1 MTMSVA
7 EHHAHRRAWLSL
19 LLFPLSFVAAFVVGE
34 GLATLFGYSSGSEE
48 SAPLWVMLDAGV
60 PAVLV
65 FAVPAAVTW
74 FFVVR
79 AGHEDVH
86 RTRLPAYLATALA
99 GVFLLMN
106 LASGVA
112 VAWLE

>member
-7 EHHAHRRAWLSL
+7 ERHAHRRAWLTL

-48 SAPLWVMLDAGV
+48 SAPPWVMLGAGV

-65 FAVPAAVTW
+65 FAVPAGLAW

-99 GVFLLMN
+99 AAFLLMN
-106 LASGVA
+106 LAAAVA
-112 VAWLE
+112 GAWLE